1 MRSQVPLLVVLSC
14 FTLVKGGDLVI
25 DDAGGI
31 IKVHSDCSKTK
42 DGVTTITLCADH
54 PVVVTFLC
62 KGGVVATPQT
72 QDGVRYIQTA
82 AFLPKQGPDCLFEKM
97 AKSEVYKLKVQVAR
111 ESKVGNVG
119 VRDAHENFLVTC
131 RYDAEAKN
139 STERELI
146 DVGQHIFEE
155 IFKNNGRR
163 LSNIPL
169 QMAAVDVLGK
179 PVKHVSLGR
188 IVKLRATLTGSQRL
202 IPVSC
207 AAVNGF
213 GEYRILLGGC
223 GDGLVFRKTSGF
235 RVRDRII
242 DSPYFAAFRLPG
254 SMKMWFKCNYTVC
267 PFAAK
272 CNGNSCYNGNRKRT
286 KRSAAAYHL
295 QTGMEHDMPDEDKA
309 SEIVAATSPV
319 TITPSSNRRRRAT
332 CRRDPHA
339 FLSRRPPCR
348 PAPPSV
354 LMYSFGN

>member
-1 MRSQVPLLVVLSC
+1 MMSQVPLLVVLSC
-14 FTLVKGGDLVI
+14 FTLVKCGDLAV

-42 DGVTTITLCADH
+42 DGLSTITLCADH

-72 QDGVRYIQTA
+72 QDGVTYIQTA
-82 AFLPKQGPDCLFEKM
+82 AFLPKKGPACLLEKM

-119 VRDAHENFLVTC
+119 VSDDHNNFLVTC

-139 STERELI
+139 ITERETI
-146 DVGQHIFEE
+146 DVGKHIFEE
-155 IFKNNGRR
+155 IFTNSGRR
-163 LSNIPL
+163 LSNIPV

-179 PVKHVSLGR
+179 PVKVVTLGR
-188 IVKLRATLTGSQRL
+188 IVKLRAKLTGSQRL

-207 AAVNGF
+207 TAANGF
-213 GEYRILLGGC
+213 REYRVLLGGC
-223 GDGLVFRKTSGF
+223 GDGLVFRKKSGF
-235 RVRDRII
+235 RVRGRII
-242 DSPYFAAFRLPG
+242 DSPYFTAFRLPG
-254 SMKMWFKCNYTVC
+254 TMKMWFKCNFTVC

-272 CNGNSCYNGNRKRT
+272 CDGSSCYIGNRKRS

-295 QTGMEHDMPDEDKA
+295 QTGMEHDMPDEDEA
-309 SEIVAATSPV
+309 SDIVAATSPV
-319 TITPSSNRRRRAT
+319 TITLSSSNRRRRRRRGT
-332 CRRDPHA
+332 CRINPHA

-348 PAPPSV
+348 SAPP
-354 LMYSFGN
+354 